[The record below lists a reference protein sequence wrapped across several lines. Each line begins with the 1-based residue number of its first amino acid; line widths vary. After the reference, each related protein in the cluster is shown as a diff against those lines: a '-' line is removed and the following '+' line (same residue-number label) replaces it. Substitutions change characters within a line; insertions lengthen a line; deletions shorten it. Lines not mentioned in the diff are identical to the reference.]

1 MTDDPG
7 HTTVLVSDRQDRPV
21 DTDALVSLA
30 REVLEGEGEPGC
42 ELSLSF
48 VESDEMAELHE
59 RYMGEPGP
67 TDVLSFRMDEEPMEE
82 GARLLGDVVICPEYA
97 AANNPDIDTELR
109 LLVVHGIL
117 HLLGH
122 DHEEPDEK
130 AVMWARQSLYVEVVV
145 P

>member
-7 HTTVLVSDRQDRPV
+7 HTSVLVDDRQDLPV
-21 DTDALVSLA
+21 DGEALRALA
-30 REVLEGEGEPGC
+30 ARVLAGEGAAG

-48 VESDEMAELHE
+48 VDAEEMAGLHE
-59 RYMGEPGP
+59 RFMGEPGP
-67 TDVLSFRMDEEPMEE
+67 TDVLSFRMDEEPHDE
-82 GARLLGDVVICPEYA
+82 GPRLLGDVIVCPAYA
-97 AANNPDIDTELR
+97 SGNNPDLEAELR

-122 DHEEPDEK
+122 DHEEPEEK
-130 AVMWARQSLYVEVVV
+130 AVMWARQSRYVEVVV